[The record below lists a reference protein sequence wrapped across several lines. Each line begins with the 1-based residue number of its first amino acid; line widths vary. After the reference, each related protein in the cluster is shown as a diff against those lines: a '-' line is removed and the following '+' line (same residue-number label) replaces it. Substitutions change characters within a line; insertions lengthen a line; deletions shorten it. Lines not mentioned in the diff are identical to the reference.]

1 MLNCMQIY
9 DFFAKK
15 AYLCLRKSAQTH
27 KLNMTKKDQ
36 FFDVL
41 KNIFVGAKIEGDSG
55 YVNLMRIKS
64 IYYNEFKY
72 KLQVDIAQK
81 LNEVGQ
87 NFEAEMYNK
96 LYTFFKK
103 YFSESGA
110 IYFSYTPLQ
119 EKIYERIY
127 RDDKDVMLF
136 WKTQMLYYVK
146 TERLFKNM
154 EVQDEGITY
163 FFSVEE
169 LEHKKSNEKK
179 ELVFELEKADIEK
192 GWQIYLKVK
201 YATNGTK
208 TKIDDIVAQLKK
220 ITGFKQYDYKR
231 LEKALNV
238 FKRQSEID
246 YFINKDAKTFLRE
259 QFSLWIKGYLLD
271 DESLFEAERLKQL
284 KALQHIAFNIID
296 LVSQFEDE
304 LVKIWNKPKFAHSSN
319 YVITLDKIAERDF
332 VLLGKILAHE
342 GIQAQIQEWKDL
354 GIATETFSLSAI
366 FETDLEGKK
375 LKKEWRYLPLDTRF
389 VKEWEME
396 ILALF
401 DDLDNQ
407 LDGWLIHSEN
417 YQALNTLQQKFK
429 EKVQTVYI
437 DPPFNLDGSDQFDY
451 RTNYKDGDWL
461 TLLENRIRLAYSF
474 INKSGSMF
482 TRCDYNGNML
492 VRLLLNQ
499 IFGNENLI
507 NEIIVS
513 RGKQRLGGT
522 NIYSNATDSL
532 YFFSKSAAFIL
543 APYKRERYE
552 GEAKGTNMLM
562 KGERNPPERTFID
575 PDGNTVVLLP
585 PPNTHWKLVQK
596 KIDDMYRR
604 GIIYLA
610 KSQKGNNSG
619 IRKIVDG
626 KEIPVDYVPSFY
638 FDDDKTID
646 SNWTDITGYSADWGF
661 VTENAEPL
669 LNRVISSSSKGTT
682 NLVMDF
688 FLGSGTTIAVSQKS
702 KNKWIGIE
710 MGEHFYKVILPR
722 MKQVLNGEQK
732 GVSKELNWQG
742 GGFFKYYALEQY
754 EETLSKV
761 KYSDKNPVPT
771 QDIYH
776 QYLFL
781 KDLKLSE
788 AVLHLDEAGENV
800 QVDLTKL
807 HAKIDIPETL
817 SHLLGKFIRQIRKD
831 EVIFTDGT
839 SIDLRKVDYKV
850 IKPLIWW

>member
-1 MLNCMQIY
+1 
-9 DFFAKK
+9 
-15 AYLCLRKSAQTH
+15 
-27 KLNMTKKDQ
+27 MTKKDQ

-72 KLQVDIAQK
+72 QLLIDIAQK

-87 NFEAEMYNK
+87 NFETEMYNK

-146 TERLFKNM
+146 TEQLFKNM

-163 FFSVEE
+163 FFSVAE

-179 ELVFELEKADIEK
+179 ELVFELEKTDIEK
-192 GWQIYLKVK
+192 GWHIYLNVK

-220 ITGFKQYDYKR
+220 TSGFKQYDHKR

-246 YFINKDAKTFLRE
+246 YFINKDAKSFLRE

-271 DESLFEAERLKQL
+271 DESLFEVERLKQL
-284 KALQHIAFNIID
+284 KALQYIAFHIID

-332 VLLGKILAHE
+332 VLLEKILAHE
-342 GIQAQIQEWKDL
+342 GMQAQIQEWQDL

-417 YQALNTLQQKFK
+417 YQALNTVQHKFQ
-429 EKVQTVYI
+429 EKVQTIYI
-437 DPPFNLDGSDQFDY
+437 DPPYNTNNDEFIYNDGYKSASWLSLMSDRLYLGKSFLSKEGTTFMSLDDNEQSNFKKLNDEIWGINNFIGQFVWRKKVGAGADSKYFFRQHEYILSYAKELVNIEELYQPLNEKQLTEYDNPDSDMRGKWAATDLSSPAHDNDPKRIYEVVSPSGKTFKKCWSYTAENFKQLEKDNLIWWGKDNNAMPKRKRFLADKKGLTPRSWIDFVLTQDGKKDLGNLDFSYPKPVELITHFLQIGTVAKKNALILDY
-451 RTNYKDGDWL
+451 
-461 TLLENRIRLAYSF
+461 
-474 INKSGSMF
+474 
-482 TRCDYNGNML
+482 
-492 VRLLLNQ
+492 
-499 IFGNENLI
+499 FG
-507 NEIIVS
+507 
-513 RGKQRLGGT
+513 
-522 NIYSNATDSL
+522 
-532 YFFSKSAAFIL
+532 
-543 APYKRERYE
+543 
-552 GEAKGTNMLM
+552 
-562 KGERNPPERTFID
+562 
-575 PDGNTVVLLP
+575 
-585 PPNTHWKLVQK
+585 
-596 KIDDMYRR
+596 
-604 GIIYLA
+604 
-610 KSQKGNNSG
+610 
-619 IRKIVDG
+619 
-626 KEIPVDYVPSFY
+626 
-638 FDDDKTID
+638 
-646 SNWTDITGYSADWGF
+646 
-661 VTENAEPL
+661 
-669 LNRVISSSSKGTT
+669 
-682 NLVMDF
+682 
-688 FLGSGTTIAVSQKS
+688 GSGTTAEAVISL
-702 KNKWIGIE
+702 NKKDKGQRKYLLCE
-710 MGEHFYKVILPR
+710 MGAHFHSVIVPRLKKVSFTD
-722 MKQVLNGEQK
+722 NW
-732 GVSKELNWQG
+732 KEGKAQAGQG
-742 GGFFKYYALEQY
+742 YSHFFKYYALEQY

-761 KYSDKNPVPT
+761 KYADKNPVPT

-788 AVLHLDEAGENV
+788 AVLHLDETGDNM
-800 QVDLTKL
+800 QVDLTQL

-817 SHLLGKFIRQIRKD
+817 SHLLGKFIKQIRKD
-831 EVIFTDGT
+831 EVVFTDGT
-839 SIDLRKVDYKV
+839 SIDLRKIDYKV